1 MIPVKNFD
9 ILHRKYKFMIK
20 IKPSKRNKII
30 GFIIIIIIIFII
42 FSLLNKNKEPEYSY
56 AEVKKGTIIEEISAT
71 GTVKAV
77 QDISLRFKV
86 GGVVEKI
93 YVKEGQDVK
102 AGDLLIKLD
111 TGEFYSQYLQAKADY
126 KQAKAELDKLLVGPS
141 EEEVR
146 VAEQTVEKNYD
157 YLQDTKKKAEV
168 DLAKDY
174 DDAVDAINNAYF
186 YADKAMKKLN
196 TIFDENTLYKDYR
209 SDLVFRD
216 IEMKYHV
223 KEEKNKADI
232 AFTEFKNIVSEIKAH
247 PEPSKLDDSFE
258 EIFSNLEVIRDTLDS
273 ASLLIDLVIIYED
286 YSQTQ
291 WDTDKDNIEA
301 GRTAINTA
309 ITDVLNAKQ
318 AIEEQKITNQ
328 KNINTAEND
337 YKKAVEELNK
347 LKAKPRDVE
356 IAIYQAKVD
365 KAYAL
370 LLEAQ
375 KKLSDATLTS
385 PINGKVAK
393 INIKIGELV
402 TANGDSVISLISS
415 NKFEIEADISEADIG
430 KVEIGDPVLISLDA
444 FPEKIYAGRVGE
456 IEPVETIIEGVVYY
470 RTTIVFDE
478 LEKGIKPG
486 MSADVTIQT
495 DKKENVLYIPYRALI
510 YKDSKKFVRVLEG
523 DEIKEKEVKT
533 GIRDNE
539 GNIEI
544 VEGLKEKEKIVTYTR
559 EK

>member
-20 IKPSKRNKII
+20 IEPNKRNKIV
-30 GFIIIIIIIFII
+30 GFVIIIIIIFII

-393 INIKIGELV
+393 IDIKIGELV

-444 FPEKIYAGRVGE
+444 FPEKIYTGRVGE

-510 YKDSKKFVRVLEG
+510 YKGSKKFVRVFEG
-523 DEIKEKEVKT
+523 NEIKEKEVKT

-539 GNIEI
+539 GNIEV
-544 VEGLKEKEKIVTYTR
+544 VEGLKEKEKVVIYTR

>member
-20 IKPSKRNKII
+20 IKPNKRNKII

>member
-1 MIPVKNFD
+1 MIPVNNFD

-20 IKPSKRNKII
+20 IEPNKRNKII
-30 GFIIIIIIIFII
+30 GFVIIIIIIFII

-232 AFTEFKNIVSEIKAH
+232 AFTEFKNIVSEIKAY

-258 EIFSNLEVIRDTLDS
+258 EVFSNLEVIRDTLDS

-559 EK
+559 ER

>member
-20 IKPSKRNKII
+20 IKPNKRNKII

-174 DDAVDAINNAYF
+174 DGAVDAINNAYF